1 MSLPEI
7 KTILYT
13 TSMGK
18 HSRPVFRQAIQLAK
32 TLNAKIVMLHVVEPI
47 GETGKALIQN
57 YLPQDLI
64 KTMHDEG
71 LDKIKASMKERVIKF
86 YEDEME
92 KNDDLSGLDI
102 EQLVGE
108 GNRSDEIVDTAN
120 AINADLI
127 IMGSH
132 NSLGRSSSTT
142 RAVIKYSA
150 RPVLVIPTR
159 VKAKS

>member
-1 MSLPEI
+1 MSLPDI

-18 HSRPVFRQAIQLAK
+18 HSRPVFRQAVKMASVY
-32 TLNAKIVMLHVVEPI
+32 NAKIVMLHVVEPI
-47 GETGKALIQN
+47 GETGQALIQN

-71 LDKIKASMKERVIKF
+71 LEKIKANMKERVVKF
-86 YEDEME
+86 YEDEM
-92 KNDDLSGLDI
+92 KAMDNQSGLDI
-102 EQLVGE
+102 EQVVGE
-108 GNRSDEIVDTAN
+108 GNRSDEIVEVAN

-127 IMGSH
+127 VMGSH

-142 RAVIKYSA
+142 RAVIKYA
-150 RPVLVIPTR
+150 ERPVMVIPTR
-159 VKAKS
+159 VK

>member
-1 MSLPEI
+1 MSLPDI

-18 HSRPVFRQAIQLAK
+18 HSRPVFRQAVKMASVY
-32 TLNAKIVMLHVVEPI
+32 NAKIVMLHVVEPI
-47 GETGKALIQN
+47 GETGQALIQN

-71 LDKIKASMKERVIKF
+71 LEKIKANMKERVVKF
-86 YEDEME
+86 YEEEM
-92 KNDDLSGLDI
+92 KAMDNQSGLDI
-102 EQLVGE
+102 EQVVGE
-108 GNRSDEIVDTAN
+108 GNRSDEIVEVAN

-127 IMGSH
+127 VMGSH

-142 RAVIKYSA
+142 RAVIKYA
-150 RPVLVIPTR
+150 ERPVMVIPTR
-159 VKAKS
+159 VK

>member
-13 TSMGK
+13 TSLGK
-18 HSRPVFRQAIQLAK
+18 HSRPVFRQAVKMASV
-32 TLNAKIVMLHVVEPI
+32 LNARIVMLHVVEPI
-47 GETGKALIQN
+47 GETGQALIQN

-71 LDKIKASMKERVIKF
+71 LEKIKASMKERVIKF
-86 YEDEME
+86 YEEEME
-92 KNDDLSGLDI
+92 KMDVQPGLDI
-102 EQLVGE
+102 EQQVGE
-108 GNRSDEIVDTAN
+108 GNRSDAIVDTAN
-120 AINADLI
+120 SVDADLI

-142 RAVIKYSA
+142 RAVIKYA
-150 RPVLVIPTR
+150 GRPVLVIPTR
-159 VKAKS
+159 VKPKH

>member
-1 MSLPEI
+1 MSLPTI
-7 KTILYT
+7 KTILYA

-18 HSRPVFRQAIQLAK
+18 HSRPVFRQAIQVAK
-32 TLNAKIVMLHVVEPI
+32 TYKAKIVMLHVVEPI

-71 LDKIKASMKERVIKF
+71 LDKIKANMKERVIKF

-92 KNDDLSGLDI
+92 KIEDLSGLDI

-108 GNRSDEIVDTAN
+108 GNRSDEIVDIAN

-127 IMGSH
+127 MMGSH

-142 RAVIKYSA
+142 RAVIKYSE
-150 RPVLVIPTR
+150 RPVMVVPTR
-159 VKAKS
+159 VKPKH

>member
-1 MSLPEI
+1 MSLPTI
-7 KTILYT
+7 KTILYA

-18 HSRPVFRQAIQLAK
+18 HSRPVFRQAIQIAK
-32 TLNAKIVMLHVVEPI
+32 TYKAKIVMLHVVEPI

-71 LDKIKASMKERVIKF
+71 LDKIKANMKERVIKF

-92 KNDDLSGLDI
+92 KIEDLSGLDI

-108 GNRSDEIVDTAN
+108 GNRSDEIVDIAN

-127 IMGSH
+127 MMGSH

-142 RAVIKYSA
+142 RAVIKYSE
-150 RPVLVIPTR
+150 RPVMVVPTR
-159 VKAKS
+159 VKPKH

>member
-1 MSLPEI
+1 MSLPTI
-7 KTILYT
+7 KTILYA

-18 HSRPVFRQAIQLAK
+18 HSRPVFRQAIQVAK
-32 TLNAKIVMLHVVEPI
+32 TYKAKIVMLHVVEPI

-71 LDKIKASMKERVIKF
+71 LDKIKANMKERVIKF

-92 KNDDLSGLDI
+92 KIEDLSGLDI

-108 GNRSDEIVDTAN
+108 GNRSDEIVDIAN

-127 IMGSH
+127 MMGSH

-142 RAVIKYSA
+142 RAVIKYSE
-150 RPVLVIPTR
+150 RPVMVVSTR
-159 VKAKS
+159 VKPKH

>member
-1 MSLPEI
+1 MSLPDI

-13 TSMGK
+13 TSLGK
-18 HSRPVFRQAIQLAK
+18 HSRPVFRQAIKMASAF
-32 TLNAKIVMLHVVEPI
+32 NAKIVMLHVVEPI

-57 YLPQDLI
+57 YLPEDLI
-64 KTMHDEG
+64 KTMHNDG
-71 LDKIKASMKERVIKF
+71 LEKIKANMKERVIKF

-92 KNDDLSGLDI
+92 KMDAQPGLEI

-108 GNRSDEIVDTAN
+108 GNRSDEIVDVAN

-142 RAVIKYSA
+142 RAVIKYAA

-159 VKAKS
+159 VKAKV